1 MLSLSKHKT
10 VDATTWL
17 CKLSDGHISP
27 RCRPRVVPR
36 LPGAGKRA
44 SLPAM
49 RPVVCETSL
58 TEGCEALATADRDLG
73 RAYRAHGLPPLRYR
87 PPTYDTLLRIIVAQQ
102 VSVASA
108 NAIWGRLQERLD
120 AIDQDL
126 TPAAFLS
133 LGDADLR
140 TVGFS
145 RQKTAY
151 GRAIADDLASGRVD
165 LDTVEALDDEA
176 AIAELVKLKGIGRW
190 SAECFLLFSYGR
202 PDVWPADDVGL
213 MIGMERIKGLKKR
226 PDAKR
231 MRRLAKPWSPW
242 RGVAARLLWHVRK
255 LEVI

>member
-1 MLSLSKHKT
+1 M
-10 VDATTWL
+10 
-17 CKLSDGHISP
+17 
-27 RCRPRVVPR
+27 R
-36 LPGAGKRA
+36 L
-44 SLPAM
+44 
-49 RPVVCETSL
+49 VVCETSL
-58 TEGCEALATADRDLG
+58 TEGCEALAAADPDLG

-108 NAIWGRLQERLD
+108 NAIWGRLQARLD
-120 AIDQDL
+120 AVDRDV
-126 TPAAFLS
+126 TPAAFLT
-133 LGDADLR
+133 LDDEDLK

-151 GRAIADDLASGRVD
+151 GRAIAEDLVSGRVD
-165 LDTVEALDDEA
+165 LGRVEALDDEA

-213 MIGMERIKGLKKR
+213 MIGMEKIKGLKTR

-231 MRRLAKPWSPW
+231 MRKLAAPWSPW

-255 LEVI
+255 LDVVPADREDGVG

>member
-1 MLSLSKHKT
+1 
-10 VDATTWL
+10 
-17 CKLSDGHISP
+17 
-27 RCRPRVVPR
+27 
-36 LPGAGKRA
+36 
-44 SLPAM
+44 M
-49 RPVVCETSL
+49 RPVVCENSL
-58 TEGCEALATADRDLG
+58 TEGCEALAAADADLA

-108 NAIWGRLQERLD
+108 NAIWGRLQARLQ
-120 AIDQDL
+120 ASE
-126 TPAAFLS
+126 TPVTPEAFLT
-133 LGDADLR
+133 LDGDDLR

-151 GRAIADDLASGRVD
+151 GQAIAEDLASGRVD
-165 LDTVEALDDEA
+165 LGAVEEMEDEA

-213 MIGMERIKGLKKR
+213 MIGMEKIKGLKKR

-231 MRRLAKPWSPW
+231 MRRLAEAWRPW

-255 LEVI
+255 LDVVPADRKAEAAQT

>member
-1 MLSLSKHKT
+1 
-10 VDATTWL
+10 
-17 CKLSDGHISP
+17 
-27 RCRPRVVPR
+27 
-36 LPGAGKRA
+36 
-44 SLPAM
+44 M
-49 RPVVCETSL
+49 RPVVCENSL
-58 TEGCEALATADRDLG
+58 TEGCEALAVADADLA

-108 NAIWGRLQERLD
+108 NAIWGRLQARLQ
-120 AIDQDL
+120 ASE
-126 TPAAFLS
+126 TPVTPEAFLT
-133 LGDADLR
+133 LGGDDLR

-151 GRAIADDLASGRVD
+151 GQAIAEDLASGRVD
-165 LDTVEALDDEA
+165 LGAVEAMEDEA

-213 MIGMERIKGLKKR
+213 MIGMEKIKGLKKR

-231 MRRLAKPWSPW
+231 MRRLAEAWRPW

-255 LEVI
+255 LDVVPADRKAEAAQM

>member
-1 MLSLSKHKT
+1 
-10 VDATTWL
+10 
-17 CKLSDGHISP
+17 
-27 RCRPRVVPR
+27 
-36 LPGAGKRA
+36 
-44 SLPAM
+44 M

-58 TEGCEALATADRDLG
+58 TEGCEALAAADPDLG
-73 RAYRAHGLPPLRYR
+73 RAFRAHGLPPLRYR

-108 NAIWGRLQERLD
+108 NAIWGRLQERLVAVD
-120 AIDQDL
+120 EDV
-126 TPAAFLS
+126 TPAAFLT
-133 LGDADLR
+133 LGDDDLR
-140 TVGFS
+140 VVGFS

-151 GRAIADDLASGRVD
+151 GRAIAEDLVSARVD
-165 LDTVEALDDEA
+165 LGTVEALDDEA
-176 AIAELVKLKGIGRW
+176 AIVELVKLKGIGRW

-255 LEVI
+255 LEVVPAGRKSSAA

>member
-1 MLSLSKHKT
+1 
-10 VDATTWL
+10 
-17 CKLSDGHISP
+17 
-27 RCRPRVVPR
+27 
-36 LPGAGKRA
+36 
-44 SLPAM
+44 M
-49 RPVVCETSL
+49 RPVVCENSL
-58 TEGCEALATADRDLG
+58 TEGCEALAAADADLA

-108 NAIWGRLQERLD
+108 NAIWGRLQARLQ
-120 AIDQDL
+120 ASE
-126 TPAAFLS
+126 TPVTPEAFLN
-133 LGDADLR
+133 LDGDDLR

-151 GRAIADDLASGRVD
+151 GQAIAEDLASGRVD
-165 LDTVEALDDEA
+165 LGAVEAMEDEA

-213 MIGMERIKGLKKR
+213 MIGMEKIKGLKKR

-231 MRRLAKPWSPW
+231 MRRLAEAWRPW

-255 LEVI
+255 LDVVPADRKAETAQT

>member
-1 MLSLSKHKT
+1 M
-10 VDATTWL
+10 
-17 CKLSDGHISP
+17 
-27 RCRPRVVPR
+27 
-36 LPGAGKRA
+36 RA
-44 SLPAM
+44 
-49 RPVVCETSL
+49 VICEDSL
-58 TEGCEALATADRDLG
+58 TEGCEALAAADSDLG
-73 RAYRAHGLPPLRYR
+73 RAYRDHGLPPLRYR

-120 AIDQDL
+120 AVDEDV
-126 TPAAFLS
+126 TPADFLT
-133 LGDADLR
+133 LGDEDLR

-151 GRAIADDLASGRVD
+151 GRAIAEDLVSGRVD
-165 LDTVEALDDEA
+165 LGTVEALDDEA

-213 MIGMERIKGLKKR
+213 MIGMEKIKGLKTR

-231 MRRLAKPWSPW
+231 MRRLARPWSPW

-255 LEVI
+255 LDVVPADRKEGAA

>member
-1 MLSLSKHKT
+1 
-10 VDATTWL
+10 
-17 CKLSDGHISP
+17 
-27 RCRPRVVPR
+27 
-36 LPGAGKRA
+36 
-44 SLPAM
+44 M

-58 TEGCEALATADRDLG
+58 TEGCEALAAADRDLG

-108 NAIWGRLQERLD
+108 NAIWGRLQARLD
-120 AIDQDL
+120 VVDQDV
-126 TPAAFLS
+126 TPAAFVS
-133 LGDADLR
+133 LGDDDLR

-151 GRAIADDLASGRVD
+151 GRAIAEDLASGRVD
-165 LDTVEALDDEA
+165 LGAVEALDDEA
-176 AIAELVKLKGIGRW
+176 AIAELVKFKGIGRW

-213 MIGMERIKGLKKR
+213 MIGMEKIKGLKKR

>member
-1 MLSLSKHKT
+1 
-10 VDATTWL
+10 
-17 CKLSDGHISP
+17 
-27 RCRPRVVPR
+27 
-36 LPGAGKRA
+36 
-44 SLPAM
+44 M

-58 TEGCEALATADRDLG
+58 TEGCEALAAADRDLG

-255 LEVI
+255 LDVL

>member
-1 MLSLSKHKT
+1 M
-10 VDATTWL
+10 
-17 CKLSDGHISP
+17 
-27 RCRPRVVPR
+27 
-36 LPGAGKRA
+36 PGAGERA
-44 SLPAM
+44 SLQAM

-58 TEGCEALATADRDLG
+58 TEGCVALAAADRDLG

-120 AIDQDL
+120 VVDQDV

-133 LGDADLR
+133 LGDEDLR

-151 GRAIADDLASGRVD
+151 GRAIAEDLVGKRVD
-165 LDTVEALDDEA
+165 LGAVEALDDEA

-213 MIGMERIKGLKKR
+213 MIGMEKIKGLKKR

-242 RGVAARLLWHVRK
+242 RGVAARLLWHIRK

>member
-1 MLSLSKHKT
+1 
-10 VDATTWL
+10 
-17 CKLSDGHISP
+17 
-27 RCRPRVVPR
+27 
-36 LPGAGKRA
+36 
-44 SLPAM
+44 M
-49 RPVVCETSL
+49 RPVVCEDSL
-58 TEGCEALATADRDLG
+58 TEGCEALAAADPDLG

-108 NAIWGRLQERLD
+108 NAIWNRLQARLD
-120 AIDQDL
+120 AVETEV
-126 TPAAFLS
+126 TPRAFLT
-133 LGDADLR
+133 LGEDDLR

-151 GRAIADDLASGRVD
+151 GQAIAEDLVGKRVD
-165 LDTVEALDDEA
+165 LGAVEAMEDET

-213 MIGMERIKGLKKR
+213 MIGMEKIKGLRKR

-231 MRRLAKPWSPW
+231 MRKLAEAWRPW

-255 LEVI
+255 LDVVPADRKEGAAYTKER